1 MAKALIQKL
10 DVINRGALIDEYL
23 AMAYNVEQSL
33 IAAGGVPGKDYT
45 LLDLY
50 KLAQPLV
57 IELFRDDSRKMGYDI
72 PVR

>member
-1 MAKALIQKL
+1 MAKPLIQKL
-10 DVINRGALIDEYL
+10 DVVARGALIDEYL

-33 IAAGGVPGKDYT
+33 IAAGAVPGKDYT
-45 LLDLY
+45 YLDLY

-57 IELFRDDSRKMGYDI
+57 IELFRDDSRQMEYDL